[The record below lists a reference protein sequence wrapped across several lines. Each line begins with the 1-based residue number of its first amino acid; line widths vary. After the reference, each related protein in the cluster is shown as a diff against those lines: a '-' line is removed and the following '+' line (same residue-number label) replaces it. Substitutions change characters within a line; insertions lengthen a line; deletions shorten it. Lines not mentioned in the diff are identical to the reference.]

1 MLFLQVNW
9 FIGILLEKASRYKN
23 TEGYDCLIVLS
34 ASFKIRYLSSVC
46 SQQTL
51 LAQSNAT
58 YGMLS
63 FLNVILPA
71 ILLITLFYF
80 SFQACLFWTHQC
92 FFDTRKSYYAD
103 PSALHY
109 AGYLL
114 FFFFYRERRKVPPLF
129 PVELLWVTS
138 HRDSRVVKFFH
149 LIGCSS
155 GVCACT
161 GPWCSW

>member
-58 YGMLS
+58 CGMLS

-71 ILLITLFYF
+71 ILLITLVYF
-80 SFQACLFWTHQC
+80 SFQACLF
-92 FFDTRKSYYAD
+92 
-103 PSALHY
+103 
-109 AGYLL
+109 
-114 FFFFYRERRKVPPLF
+114 
-129 PVELLWVTS
+129 
-138 HRDSRVVKFFH
+138 
-149 LIGCSS
+149 
-155 GVCACT
+155 
-161 GPWCSW
+161 

>member
-23 TEGYDCLIVLS
+23 TEGYDSLIVLS

-71 ILLITLFYF
+71 ILLITLAYF

-114 FFFFYRERRKVPPLF
+114 FFFFFLSRKKKSSSFVSCRIIVSHF
-129 PVELLWVTS
+129 P
-138 HRDSRVVKFFH
+138 SRFS
-149 LIGCSS
+149 C
-155 GVCACT
+155 C
-161 GPWCSW
+161 

>member
-1 MLFLQVNW
+1 MLFPQVNW

-23 TEGYDCLIVLS
+23 TEGYDSLIVLS

-71 ILLITLFYF
+71 ILLITLAYF
-80 SFQACLFWTHQC
+80 SFQACLF
-92 FFDTRKSYYAD
+92 
-103 PSALHY
+103 
-109 AGYLL
+109 
-114 FFFFYRERRKVPPLF
+114 
-129 PVELLWVTS
+129 
-138 HRDSRVVKFFH
+138 
-149 LIGCSS
+149 
-155 GVCACT
+155 
-161 GPWCSW
+161 